1 MSAEV
6 TVYTDSARDNV
17 LTVPLQAIL
26 GSVDMGKK
34 RRVYVITED
43 GPVAREV
50 VVGMSNDRMAEIEDG
65 LVEGEEVILNPR
77 VLLTDAEKA
86 TFGDAPSVKG
96 GGPGK
101 DKEKG
106 KDKGGKEKG
115 GKDGAK
121 KK

>member
-1 MSAEV
+1 
-6 TVYTDSARDNV
+6 VYTDSARENI

-43 GPVAREV
+43 GPVARDV
-50 VVGMSNDRMAEIEDG
+50 IVGMSNDRMAEIEEG

-86 TFGDAPSVKG
+86 SFGDAPSVKG
-96 GGPGK
+96 GAG
-101 DKEKG
+101 KEKG
-106 KDKGGKEKG
+106 GKEKGAKEKG
-115 GKDGAK
+115 GKDGK